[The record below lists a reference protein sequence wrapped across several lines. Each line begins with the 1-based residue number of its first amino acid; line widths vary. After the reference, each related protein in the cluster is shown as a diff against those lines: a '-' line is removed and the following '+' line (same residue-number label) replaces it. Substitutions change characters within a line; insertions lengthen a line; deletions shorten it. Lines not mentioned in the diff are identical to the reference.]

1 MGNTLLNQENIR
13 RELLELTQ
21 QTASKAINDTDNT
34 IAKFLKGE
42 IELSIDKINELKTD
56 FYNNWIKEKELT
68 PRQKRQLERYSL
80 KEYFD
85 LPDDEWDEKV
95 EQLLRDS
102 TERKRDFQPLM
113 NIAEDGKEALG
124 KQWNKD
130 DIFKFTN
137 GTSETR
143 ARMFLSE
150 GKGFTSLESPAYVP
164 GEKYLS
170 RTGLQIAPYGTG
182 IGERSYDYARMQSS
196 RFKDRPVIIE
206 GEIPAQYVYRNTN
219 GSAEFGIPH
228 QYYDKISSAKILD
241 AETMQELYHL
251 DNGKLVKSETFT
263 EPKLPELKIKE
274 LNKSVIQQSKPKT
287 NKEKLDDMFINS
299 KQYNVWNKRK
309 EELIKEGIDI
319 KDTPDFYFG
328 FDTESGKLYKDLLLK
343 KNNQTVL
350 GFINKDKDSMFV
362 VAHGTKKGKIHVGKN
377 NQMTIEQLGEYLQE
391 NNLIPDGIK
400 NIYTVDCYG
409 GLQKPV
415 QLKNGIIIQ
424 SSHTSDKPIFSKLA
438 NEKLTFLGLQGDAE
452 IIPEV
457 QKFQGQKLSLA
468 FDTDTF
474 HNARLKL
481 NTDSNGQYYF
491 GDIQPE
497 ESIKVNEEVSIKNT
511 DNNIK
516 GQISFIDDNGNIKQE
531 YKLTPQE
538 AFDINQYFSTQ
549 KIIHQMEDYIYDIDS
564 REFIDSKLKRNDFTK
579 EEYLEYKKAKK
590 RWNKYSKTEQQISAI
605 YEDFLDYMNEFYEQL
620 SKDAKNALF
629 GDWDKKYNFTDEIM
643 ESALEQRKYV
653 FQKWAKDNNLD
664 FESINDYLMHLHKQ
678 EGQKNILT
686 PQEAFDKYGPN
697 DDRFYTSQGLNPKEQ
712 KEKINELNSKR
723 KSVKTDKEILD
734 DISIKPEEYDK
745 VENNFKD
752 IANELENLKNTTEE
766 IVEETTENIQKELPK
781 KQLTKASS
789 EAIENNVKNINFKKV
804 GKIGAIIGTIG
815 LVSYGIGKHNENKKE
830 EKQQIQYPQNNN
842 YIDNSYAQQMAS
854 DISSYRY
861 GKQMTGFIN

>member
-68 PRQKRQLERYSL
+68 P
-80 KEYFD
+80 
-85 LPDDEWDEKV
+85 WDEKV
-95 EQLLRDS
+95 KQLLQVS

-170 RTGLQIAPYGTG
+170 TTGLQIAPYGTG
-182 IGERSYDYARMQSS
+182 IGERSHDYARMQSS

-241 AETMQELYHL
+241 AETKQELYHL

-287 NKEKLDDMFINS
+287 N
-299 KQYNVWNKRK
+299 
-309 EELIKEGIDI
+309 
-319 KDTPDFYFG
+319 
-328 FDTESGKLYKDLLLK
+328 
-343 KNNQTVL
+343 
-350 GFINKDKDSMFV
+350 
-362 VAHGTKKGKIHVGKN
+362 
-377 NQMTIEQLGEYLQE
+377 
-391 NNLIPDGIK
+391 
-400 NIYTVDCYG
+400 
-409 GLQKPV
+409 
-415 QLKNGIIIQ
+415 
-424 SSHTSDKPIFSKLA
+424 
-438 NEKLTFLGLQGDAE
+438 
-452 IIPEV
+452 
-457 QKFQGQKLSLA
+457 
-468 FDTDTF
+468 
-474 HNARLKL
+474 NARLKL

-538 AFDINQYFSTQ
+538 AFD
-549 KIIHQMEDYIYDIDS
+549 
-564 REFIDSKLKRNDFTK
+564 
-579 EEYLEYKKAKK
+579 
-590 RWNKYSKTEQQISAI
+590 
-605 YEDFLDYMNEFYEQL
+605 
-620 SKDAKNALF
+620 
-629 GDWDKKYNFTDEIM
+629 
-643 ESALEQRKYV
+643 
-653 FQKWAKDNNLD
+653 
-664 FESINDYLMHLHKQ
+664 
-678 EGQKNILT
+678 
-686 PQEAFDKYGPN
+686 KYGQN
-697 DDRFYTSQGLNPKEQ
+697 DDRFYTSQGLDPKEQ
-712 KEKINELNSKR
+712 KEKINELNSKT
-723 KSVKTDKEILD
+723 KPIKTDKEILD

-745 VENNFKD
+745 VENNFKH

-781 KQLTKASS
+781 KQLTKAST

-804 GKIGAIIGTIG
+804 GKIGAIIGAIG

>member
-85 LPDDEWDEKV
+85 LPDDEWGEKV

-424 SSHTSDKPIFSKLA
+424 SSHTSDKPVFSKLA

-538 AFDINQYFSTQ
+538 AFD
-549 KIIHQMEDYIYDIDS
+549 
-564 REFIDSKLKRNDFTK
+564 
-579 EEYLEYKKAKK
+579 
-590 RWNKYSKTEQQISAI
+590 
-605 YEDFLDYMNEFYEQL
+605 
-620 SKDAKNALF
+620 
-629 GDWDKKYNFTDEIM
+629 
-643 ESALEQRKYV
+643 
-653 FQKWAKDNNLD
+653 
-664 FESINDYLMHLHKQ
+664 
-678 EGQKNILT
+678 
-686 PQEAFDKYGPN
+686 KYGPN

-745 VENNFKD
+745 VENNLKD

-781 KQLTKASS
+781 KQLTKAST

-815 LVSYGIGKHNENKKE
+815 LVSYGIGKHNKKKKE

>member
-1 MGNTLLNQENIR
+1 MENGNVIYNNIDSLSDLEKEALDIYENGTKKELKNFFEKHFEEQYDYSFTNFKKDLFQKAKGYTKIENKVFINALDEAFKQSSLYDVETYRNSKEIADKYFSNLGRTKEAQDMILDYIANDIDIDSDALIKANAKYFETQNVNHGLYAFPDNMYTVKGPTNNPLKRIDDNIR
-13 RELLELTQ
+13 DI
-21 QTASKAINDTDNT
+21 INDKQMEMSLSSNEYMIGPIGVTGKTSPIAYHVNDMRSHLEFSSDGDKRVYQQNNTRGTGTVKDIIESLERNSKTDLFARHDELIGKGLDIESLWVKEDFYSENQDYVHSLMQKYKINDLDIIHVSENT
-34 IAKFLKGE
+34 EKISSSQ
-42 IELSIDKINELKTD
+42 IEKININDINKKKKLTPQEAFNKYGPNDDRFYTSQGLDHKEQKEKINEL
-56 FYNNWIKEKELT
+56 NS
-68 PRQKRQLERYSL
+68 KR
-80 KEYFD
+80 K
-85 LPDDEWDEKV
+85 
-95 EQLLRDS
+95 
-102 TERKRDFQPLM
+102 
-113 NIAEDGKEALG
+113 
-124 KQWNKD
+124 
-130 DIFKFTN
+130 
-137 GTSETR
+137 
-143 ARMFLSE
+143 
-150 GKGFTSLESPAYVP
+150 
-164 GEKYLS
+164 
-170 RTGLQIAPYGTG
+170 
-182 IGERSYDYARMQSS
+182 
-196 RFKDRPVIIE
+196 PV
-206 GEIPAQYVYRNTN
+206 
-219 GSAEFGIPH
+219 
-228 QYYDKISSAKILD
+228 
-241 AETMQELYHL
+241 
-251 DNGKLVKSETFT
+251 
-263 EPKLPELKIKE
+263 
-274 LNKSVIQQSKPKT
+274 KT

-424 SSHTSDKPIFSKLA
+424 SSHTSDKPVFSKLA

-538 AFDINQYFSTQ
+538 AFD
-549 KIIHQMEDYIYDIDS
+549 
-564 REFIDSKLKRNDFTK
+564 
-579 EEYLEYKKAKK
+579 
-590 RWNKYSKTEQQISAI
+590 
-605 YEDFLDYMNEFYEQL
+605 
-620 SKDAKNALF
+620 
-629 GDWDKKYNFTDEIM
+629 
-643 ESALEQRKYV
+643 
-653 FQKWAKDNNLD
+653 
-664 FESINDYLMHLHKQ
+664 
-678 EGQKNILT
+678 
-686 PQEAFDKYGPN
+686 KYGPN

-766 IVEETTENIQKELPK
+766 IAEEVTENIQKELPK
-781 KQLTKASS
+781 KQLTNAST
-789 EAIENNVKNINFKKV
+789 EAIENNIKNIDLKKI
-804 GKIGAIIGTIG
+804 GKIGAVVSAIG
-815 LVSYGIGKHNENKKE
+815 LGAYAIGKHNKNKKE